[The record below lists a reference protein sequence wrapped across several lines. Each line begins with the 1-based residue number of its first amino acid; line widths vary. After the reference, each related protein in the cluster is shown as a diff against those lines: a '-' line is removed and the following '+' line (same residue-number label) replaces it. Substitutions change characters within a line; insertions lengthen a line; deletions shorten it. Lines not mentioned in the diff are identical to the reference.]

1 MTAGLAL
8 EGGGPFATFNGSL
21 SGNSGSGTW
30 QDVYGCAGTWE
41 LTKTSVSNNPPDRP
55 TLISP
60 ANGASTISPTPTLI
74 TSSFSDPDSGDTHYQ
89 TEWQIST
96 DSGFSTLTLQ
106 ITSSTELIYLTVPQF
121 VLAGGTTYYWRVR
134 FYDNNGN
141 VSDWSST
148 FSFTTLSTTTDQNGN
163 GIPDNLEN
171 NTVDLDGDGTA
182 DSQQADIKSLNTL
195 VGQGQMGVSRRDD
208 PIVTSIDSI
217 DSINPDNISATA
229 RPSRMTLGLISIRLT
244 VANPG
249 DTATV
254 TVYFSQAAP
263 TGSTWFMHDPVNGW
277 VDYSAH
283 ATFASDLKSVSLELK
298 DGGFGDADGLANG
311 TIVDPG
317 GFGVASWIQGTVT
330 DASTSQPISGALVS
344 ISDMSLQTLSNG
356 QYQSL
361 ILPGTYT
368 VGVDAGGYQS
378 ASRGGVEISEGELED
393 QDFSLSTAGGGTP
406 GSGSVALSRLNMS
419 HGGSIPVGASVTFSA
434 VASNSGGGDVYYRFH
449 LIPNYGTGSYDP
461 NSSQM
466 LQDFSTSNSCTHTFD
481 QEGSYIM
488 VLFVSDTAGFL
499 TDPDAPLFGGSLT
512 VGGEGVVNMSRFER
526 SPSGPVQVGSG
537 VTFTAGA
544 VASGGGDIYYRFHL
558 IPDYGTSSYDANNS
572 QMLQDFST
580 STSCTHTF
588 TEAGSY
594 IVVVFGS
601 NTSAFLPVSAVP
613 IIGGAI
619 TIE

>member
-1 MTAGLAL
+1 
-8 EGGGPFATFNGSL
+8 
-21 SGNSGSGTW
+21 
-30 QDVYGCAGTWE
+30 
-41 LTKTSVSNNPPDRP
+41 LTTR
-55 TLISP
+55 
-60 ANGASTISPTPTLI
+60 
-74 TSSFSDPDSGDTHYQ
+74 SFSDPDSGDTHYQ

-106 ITSSTELIYLTVPQF
+106 ITSTTELISLSVPQF
-121 VLAGGTTYYWRVR
+121 VLAQGTTYYWRVR
-134 FYDNNGN
+134 FYDSNNN
-141 VSDWSST
+141 VSDWSNT
-148 FSFTTLSTTTDQNGN
+148 FSFTTTSTTTDQNGN

-182 DSQQADIKSLNTL
+182 DSQQADIKSLNTV

-217 DSINPDNISATA
+217 DSINPDNILATA

-263 TGSTWFMHDPVNGW
+263 TNGTWFMHDPVNGW
-277 VDYSAH
+277 VDYSEH

-317 GFGVASWIQGTVT
+317 GFGVATWIQGTVT
-330 DASTSQPISGALVS
+330 DASTAQPISGALVS
-344 ISDMSLQTLSNG
+344 LADISLQTLSNG
-356 QYQSL
+356 QYQTL

-368 VGVDAGGYQS
+368 VAVDAGGYQS
-378 ASRGGVEISEGELED
+378 ASRVGVEISEGELED
-393 QDFSLSTAGGGTP
+393 QDFSLSAAGGGTSS
-406 GSGSVALSRLNMS
+406 SGSVALRRLNMS
-419 HGGSIPVGASVTFSA
+419 HAGSIELGASVTFSG
-434 VASNSGGGDVYYRFH
+434 VASNPGGGNVYYSFY
-449 LIPNYGTGSYDP
+449 IVPDYGTDSYDA
-461 NSSQM
+461 NTNSQM
-466 LQDFSTSNSCTHTFD
+466 IQAFSTSNSCTHIFD

-488 VLFVSDTAGFL
+488 VLFVSDTAGFPSVSTTPIL
-499 TDPDAPLFGGSLT
+499 GGALT

-526 SPSGPVQVGSG
+526 SPSGPVQVGSS

-558 IPDYGTSSYDANNS
+558 IPDYGTGSYDPNNS
-572 QMLQDFST
+572 EMLQDFST
-580 STSCTHTF
+580 SSSCTHTF

-601 NTSAFLPVSAVP
+601 NTSGFPSISAIP